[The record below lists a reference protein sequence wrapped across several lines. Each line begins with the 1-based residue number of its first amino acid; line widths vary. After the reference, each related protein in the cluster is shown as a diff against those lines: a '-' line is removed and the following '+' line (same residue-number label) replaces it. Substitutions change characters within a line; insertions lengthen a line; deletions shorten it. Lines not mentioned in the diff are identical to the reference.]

1 MTTYTWKIA
10 NLERHTTGGIVY
22 SIHWTLSATDGVNTV
37 GSYGS
42 VDKAAPAEGDPVI
55 PFEDLTREIVIG
67 WVKDELDEA
76 AKEAVLQA
84 QLDELTT
91 PTSFFGVPW
100 AE

>member
-10 NLERHTTGGIVY
+10 NLERHTTGDIVY
-22 SIHWTLSATDGVNTV
+22 SVHWILSATDEVNTV

-55 PFEDLTREIVIG
+55 PFEDLTPEVVIG

-76 AKEAVLQA
+76 AKEAALQA
-84 QLDELTT
+84 QLDKLTA
-91 PTSFFGVPW
+91 PTSFFGLPW
-100 AE
+100 